1 MNKTV
6 LCIIFGGA
14 SSEYEISLRSAASV
28 IRNADPERFELV
40 TLSILRDGRQFLYNG
55 DVDKIEDGSF
65 ADDLENLYPAVISP
79 CPAHHGL
86 ALFNKAEGSFSIKR
100 VDVFFPV
107 VHGEN
112 CEDGN
117 LQGLLKLSGVPYIGS
132 DVRGSAVS
140 MDKSI
145 TKALLEKTGIPMAKW
160 YLFRREKDLDASVAE
175 CEKEIDYPIFV
186 KPCGTGSSV
195 GVSRADDREALVT
208 ALENAFR
215 YDTKVLAEETIVG
228 SEIEVAVMDTLEN
241 GKRELFVSLPGELV
255 ANAEFYDY
263 DTKYKNDT
271 AEYYIPARL
280 SQSQMDEVR
289 AYAKTVFRT
298 LDCRGLSRV
307 DFFITANGFIFN
319 EINTLPGFTSISMYP
334 KLMENMGLSYSE
346 LITRLVQYALEENPK
361 G

>member
-1 MNKTV
+1 MAKTT

-14 SSEYEISLRSAASV
+14 SSEYEVSLRSAAGV
-28 IRNADPERFELV
+28 IRNVDREKFDVL
-40 TLSILRDGRQFLYNG
+40 TLGILRDGRQFLYVG
-55 DVDKIEDGSF
+55 DVDNIENGSF
-65 ADDLENLYPAVISP
+65 ELDTQNLLPAVISP

-86 ALFNKAEGSFSIKR
+86 AVFNKAEGTYKIEN

-145 TKALLEKTGIPMAKW
+145 TKALLEKTGIPMAEW
-160 YLFRREKDLDASVAE
+160 YLFRKERDLDASIAE
-175 CEKEIDYPIFV
+175 CEAKISYPIFV

-195 GVSRADDREALVT
+195 GVSKASDRKELVA

-215 YDTKVLAEETIVG
+215 YDSKVLAEETIVG
-228 SEIEVAVMDTLEN
+228 SEIEIAVMDTLED
-241 GKRELFVSLPGELV
+241 GKRGLFVSLPGELTPNEV
-255 ANAEFYDY
+255 FYDY

-271 AEYYIPARL
+271 ASFYIPARL
-280 SQSQMDEVR
+280 SEEKMRE
-289 AYAKTVFRT
+289 AMGYAETVFRT

-307 DFFITANGFIFN
+307 DFFSTENGFVFN

-334 KLMENMGLSYSE
+334 KLMANMGISYTE
-346 LITRLVQYALEENPK
+346 LITRLAEYALNS
-361 G
+361 

>member
-1 MNKTV
+1 MSKTV

-14 SSEYEISLRSAASV
+14 SSEYEISLRSAAGV
-28 IRNADPERFELV
+28 IRNVDREKFEVL
-40 TLSILRDGRQFLYNG
+40 TLGILRDGRQFLYKG
-55 DVDKIEDGSF
+55 DADSIENGSF
-65 ADDLENLYPAVISP
+65 ASDNENLLPAVISP

-86 ALFNKAEGSFSIKR
+86 AVFNKAEGTYKIEN

-160 YLFRREKDLDASVAE
+160 YLFRAEHNLENSITE
-175 CEKEIDYPIFV
+175 CEAQIPYPIFV

-195 GVSRADDREALVT
+195 GVSKACNRDELKA
-208 ALENAFR
+208 ALENAYK
-215 YDTKVLAEETIVG
+215 YDNKVLAEETIIG
-228 SEIEVAVMDTLEN
+228 SEIEIAVMDTCEN
-241 GKRELFVSLPGELV
+241 GKRGLFVSQAGELTPNEV
-255 ANAEFYDY
+255 FYDY

-271 AEYYIPARL
+271 ASFYIPARL
-280 SQSQMDEVR
+280 SGERMREVMG
-289 AYAKTVFRT
+289 YAETVFRT

-307 DFFITANGFIFN
+307 DFFATENGFVFN

-334 KLMENMGLSYSE
+334 KLMANMGISYTE
-346 LITRLVQYALEENPK
+346 LITRLAEYALNS
-361 G
+361 